1 MATSYP
7 SIKIV
12 QPENLQLES
21 LKGYNPKWK
30 EKYEWF
36 IHSILYKQLT
46 TKNHFNNY
54 VNLSG
59 KLLQYYVGPKYFK
72 KIKTSLINNKVIEY
86 NKKFSFGNAATS
98 FSNSYRLTSKYNDAE
113 IKTIEYGETYQE
125 QTYCRKI
132 FVYNKEYLN
141 NLLKDDL
148 IRKEFLSLSYWRI
161 NVNAA
166 LNYIASR
173 NDFTTK
179 QRESRKL
186 QVYEVNNIKNI
197 IKEGGIIQASFT
209 FKKDRAGRIHTP
221 LTNLAAD
228 LRKFL
233 FQVNTPDKEI
243 VCHDFSNSQILF
255 FVSKYL
261 NKKVN
266 TIGGESMIPNTYESK
281 QTGEPS
287 QPSAALSGQT
297 HPLPYN
303 INNYP
308 DIIHFK
314 NLVFAGKIYDGI
326 MQAIQWKGT
335 RKEFK
340 EKFFGELWYNSNVRG
355 KKERVKLTE
364 MEKVFKAAFPNVFK
378 ILWRIKAT
386 IGNREFCINLQRE
399 EARLLHRWIVGSI
412 DKKVKYFVVHDAIY
426 TTSDYS
432 KYIGELLQDASIQY
446 FGEYVSIKSE
456 LCN

>member
-30 EKYEWF
+30 EKYEWI
-36 IHSILYKQLT
+36 IHTILYKQLT
-46 TKNHFNNY
+46 TRNSFNNY
-54 VNLSG
+54 VNLSSTT
-59 KLLQYYVGPKYFK
+59 LQYFIGSKYQSKVRAF
-72 KIKTSLINNKVIEY
+72 LINNKVIEF
-86 NKKFSFGNAATS
+86 NKTYSPDGFSQ
-98 FSNSYRLTSKYNDAE
+98 SYRLTEKYNNAN
-113 IKTIEYGETYQE
+113 IKAVEYGETYQE

-141 NLLKDDL
+141 NLLKDEL

-161 NVNAA
+161 DVNAA

-173 NDFTTK
+173 NDYSTK

-186 QVYEVNNIKNI
+186 QVYEVNNIQHIK
-197 IKEGGIIQASFT
+197 KEGGTIQAKFT

-221 LTNLAAD
+221 LTNLASD

-233 FQVNTPDKEI
+233 FQVDAPDQETI
-243 VCHDFSNSQILF
+243 CHDFSNSQILF

-261 NKKVN
+261 NKKVHN
-266 TIGGESMIPNTYESK
+266 IGRESRITNPYQSTH
-281 QTGEPS
+281 TGEAS
-287 QPSAALSGQT
+287 QTSAALSGQT
-297 HPLPYN
+297 HPLPYVM
-303 INNYP
+303 NNLP
-308 DIIHFK
+308 DINHFK
-314 NLVFAGKIYDGI
+314 KMVFAGKIYDGI

-335 RKEFK
+335 RNEFK
-340 EKFFGELWYNSNVRG
+340 EKFFGELWYNSNRRG

-364 MEKVFKAAFPNVFK
+364 MEKVFKKAFPNVFK
-378 ILWRIKAT
+378 ILWRVKAT
-386 IGNREFCINLQRE
+386 IGNREFCLNLQRE
-399 EARLLHRWIVGSI
+399 EATLMHRWIVGSI

-426 TTSDYS
+426 TTSDNS